1 MGNMK
6 VTPMTLW
13 QMKEKGD
20 KHTLIPVYDYPF
32 ARILDECGVE
42 LLLVGDSL
50 GKQVLGRK
58 DFLSVSVDEMIY
70 HTQAVVRATKRALVI
85 TDMPF
90 MSYEVNI
97 DEAKRNAGRIIKE
110 GGADAVKLEGGIE
123 VVETI
128 AALVK
133 AGIPVMGHIGPVS
146 QSAHPG
152 IPQVRG
158 STKAKTHGG
167 VHARTAVRTYRAAI
181 VTAGIVNGAVQHIF
195 LGLVALLDF
204 RQTADLIDPLQ
215 YQLDHVDIVGR
226 RRVVQRVFLDVRR
239 VAQNLGQTR
248 FLLGGKIRIHDDYRH
263 TGRADVLLRTGID
276 QREFGDVDLARKD
289 VG

>member
-158 STKAKTHGG
+158 STKEDRAVILRDAK
-167 VHARTAVRTYRAAI
+167 AIEAA
-181 VTAGIVNGAVQHIF
+181 GAFMI
-195 LGLVALLDF
+195 GLVL
-204 RQTADLIDPLQ
+204 
-215 YQLDHVDIVGR
+215 VS
-226 RRVVQRVFLDVRR
+226 
-239 VAQNLGQTR
+239 
-248 FLLGGKIRIHDDYRH
+248 
-263 TGRADVLLRTGID
+263 ADVAGEISKTLKIPTNGFGSGPDCDGSSILLYDMIGLNSEPFASFAKQYANVRQIVID
-276 QREFGDVDLARKD
+276 ATKQFIKEIKEGLSP
-289 VG
+289 